1 MIVLHSTNVILY
13 EWWRKV
19 TGQTDK
25 EAATG
30 WKKKALEGVGVSFE
44 IRPGLIFAIY
54 VRVRGVGLTVV
65 TTQILMSRVIRIFF
79 A

>member
-1 MIVLHSTNVILY
+1 LNKLGSSKLESSGVSLAVVPLFTIIDNEVV
-13 EWWRKV
+13 V
-19 TGQTDK
+19 G
-25 EAATG
+25 EAQSC
-30 WKKKALEGVGVSFE
+30 SFE